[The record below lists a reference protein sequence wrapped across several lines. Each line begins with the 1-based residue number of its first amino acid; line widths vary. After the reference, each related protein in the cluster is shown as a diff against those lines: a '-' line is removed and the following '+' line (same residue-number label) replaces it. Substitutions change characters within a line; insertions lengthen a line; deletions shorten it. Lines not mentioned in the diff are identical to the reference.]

1 MRRLFATAVLVGLTA
16 VAVQGV
22 AGAQPYPPTGPTVE
36 VNPSAICPGADVT
49 VTGSGW
55 LGGSTVTITL
65 TLTSDPVVLGT
76 ATVAANGTFQGSFKT
91 PTPLDVGQ
99 HSLTASGTAS
109 NDTAASAATTLT
121 VRSCGGD
128 GGGGALAFTG
138 SDSIG
143 LLEIAIVLILIG
155 TVLAVAVRRRR
166 RASLAG

>member
-16 VAVQGV
+16 VGVQGV

-36 VNPSAICPGADVT
+36 VNPSAICPGDDVT
-49 VTGSGW
+49 VTGTGW
-55 LGGSTVTITL
+55 LAGSTVTI
-65 TLTSDPVVLGT
+65 TSDPVVLGT

-128 GGGGALAFTG
+128 GGGEGGALAFTG

-166 RASLAG
+166 ASLAG